1 MAWYAPAAA
10 AGGRPRTHSLDRVLP
25 RSLPQPPFYSRDVTE
40 MYERILHDRLRFP
53 DVVPMIARQWLE
65 VRAAKIMRQLLEF
78 PAWCARLTTI
88 LF

>member
-1 MAWYAPAAA
+1 
-10 AGGRPRTHSLDRVLP
+10 
-25 RSLPQPPFYSRDVTE
+25 